1 MITFTAIID
10 LTIKDIVTKKV
21 DLKQALIDQY
31 PIYDDTLEEIRDT
44 LETIVTRDKTRIF
57 SAFDKYLDDS
67 NIPAEYLAVIDNLE
81 DINVSR
87 DDYLSSFYYKTDL
100 VPFIVHCGFDD
111 KKFVRDIRKAKQE
124 ERKKNHV

>member
-44 LETIVTRDKTRIF
+44 LETIITRDKTRIV
-57 SAFDKYLDDS
+57 SEFDKYLDDS

-81 DINVSR
+81 DVKVSR

-111 KKFVRDIRKAKQE
+111 KKFVRDIRKTKQE